1 VGGSE
6 EKADDDIVNN
16 IKYDYFNDEM
26 VDGRKDRDEEADDA
40 FANNIDYEYFID
52 EMVGDREEG
61 HMDRDE
67 HLNRQI

>member
-1 VGGSE
+1 
-6 EKADDDIVNN
+6 
-16 IKYDYFNDEM
+16 M